1 MKKKLGFY
9 SIVLLTINSVI
20 GTGIFLSPGTV
31 VASTGQQAL
40 LVYLLAAVFASVLA
54 ITFAAAAKYVS
65 KGGAAYAYAKAAFGD
80 NVGFYVG
87 ITRYIAASIAWGVM
101 GTAVVKTVLG
111 IFGLD
116 NTNMTY
122 ITLGFI
128 CLMAVLL
135 LVNIFGTRIFE
146 VINNLSTIGKVG
158 ALVTTIVVGLAIVLF
173 GNVNQFGTI
182 SSIMN
187 SAGETLGANLDM
199 GAYSMA
205 IIAAFYAF
213 TGFESVASGSED
225 MEAPEKNLP
234 RAIPLAIAI
243 VTAIYIG
250 IVGVAMMINPEA
262 IVSTTE
268 VVALAEV
275 FDNNIIRSM
284 IVIGALVSMFG
295 INVAASFH
303 TPRILEAMAL
313 QGQIPS
319 AFTKRTE
326 NGFPLTS
333 FLITIGIAILLPM
346 AFGFNMSSIIVLSS
360 ISRFIQFIIVPLAV
374 IVFYLG
380 KERGE
385 ALQDVKK
392 NPVVDVFIPSLALA
406 FTLLLLYKFSWAQQF
421 TITLENGEVVANVFA
436 ITAMVI
442 GYVILPIVLM
452 IWKNSQTKVAT
463 ATN

>member
-111 IFGLD
+111 ILGLD

-158 ALVTTIVVGLAIVLF
+158 ALVTTIVVGLAIVLYL
-173 GNVNQFGTI
+173 TKI
-182 SSIMN
+182 KN
-187 SAGETLGANLDM
+187 SD
-199 GAYSMA
+199 
-205 IIAAFYAF
+205 
-213 TGFESVASGSED
+213 
-225 MEAPEKNLP
+225 
-234 RAIPLAIAI
+234 
-243 VTAIYIG
+243 
-250 IVGVAMMINPEA
+250 
-262 IVSTTE
+262 
-268 VVALAEV
+268 
-275 FDNNIIRSM
+275 M
-284 IVIGALVSMFG
+284 IVL
-295 INVAASFH
+295 
-303 TPRILEAMAL
+303 
-313 QGQIPS
+313 
-319 AFTKRTE
+319 
-326 NGFPLTS
+326 
-333 FLITIGIAILLPM
+333 
-346 AFGFNMSSIIVLSS
+346 
-360 ISRFIQFIIVPLAV
+360 
-374 IVFYLG
+374 
-380 KERGE
+380 
-385 ALQDVKK
+385 
-392 NPVVDVFIPSLALA
+392 
-406 FTLLLLYKFSWAQQF
+406 
-421 TITLENGEVVANVFA
+421 
-436 ITAMVI
+436 
-442 GYVILPIVLM
+442 
-452 IWKNSQTKVAT
+452 
-463 ATN
+463 